1 MSSDDHVITKSEN
14 AIRSRNVDSPLAQ
27 RRRRWA
33 GIELTWGELTWGQRS
48 AFAGSHD
55 ALKHHFT
62 SPKTDLKVLS
72 RLIPA
77 CANVLS
83 TIGCCYCFI
92 VLCC

>member
-14 AIRSRNVDSPLAQ
+14 GIRSRNVDSPLAQ

-33 GIELTWGELTWGQRS
+33 GIELTWGQRS

-62 SPKTDLKVLS
+62 SPKTDLISLQQGV
-72 RLIPA
+72 
-77 CANVLS
+77 
-83 TIGCCYCFI
+83 
-92 VLCC
+92 